1 MLTRSSHHLA
11 HMGLWPPLRE
21 VRCTFWGPQCNH
33 HIVTGTAEM
42 PDTVQCLNWLC
53 LEEKIQANNDNNLAI
68 ILRVRLV
75 PIRMTLRGWMM
86 SQQLCPF
93 AVFNRVMMFL
103 RSGKSAVTGSRSA
116 LCWSGDVCI
125 SAVRLK
131 CLKNSA
137 RLDEGLQLILNFVF
151 LRKLLPQTFEFL
163 YKGPSDW

>member
-1 MLTRSSHHLA
+1 
-11 HMGLWPPLRE
+11 
-21 VRCTFWGPQCNH
+21 
-33 HIVTGTAEM
+33 
-42 PDTVQCLNWLC
+42 
-53 LEEKIQANNDNNLAI
+53 
-68 ILRVRLV
+68 
-75 PIRMTLRGWMM
+75 M

-93 AVFNRVMMFL
+93 AVFNRVMMFI

-125 SAVRLK
+125 STVRLK

-163 YKGPSDW
+163 YKGPSD